1 MIITCPECETRFMI
15 SDQALGD
22 EGRTVR
28 CSKCAHTW
36 FQSPDDVEDSG
47 DLVDVEEGDV
57 LSEEMDGY
65 EDSVEDDE
73 NDDGQFPIPSDEMDE
88 EPEFEVPIPEAIH
101 PRSESLIEEEKDKAT
116 ASTAHKYGLIASFIV
131 FLCLVAALYVL
142 RPVIVS
148 AYSPSVALY
157 QLFGIIDPVP
167 GKDLIFERLQA
178 YEWDNAIEVNGQIVN
193 MNPDEEQPI
202 PPLAIAMVSRQD
214 KILGHVYIKL
224 KNDVIPAG
232 QVYRFREVI
241 ANDGNLASAIIMR
254 FALNEEMPKPKVE
267 AVQEEVH
274 DDIDDSHTIDND
286 EHVTD
291 EDSAHH

>member
-15 SDQALGD
+15 SDQALGED
-22 EGRTVR
+22 GRTVR

-36 FQSPDDVEDSG
+36 HQSPENIEDSG
-47 DLVDVEEGDV
+47 DLVDVEEGGV
-57 LSEEMDGY
+57 LSEEVDEY
-65 EDSVEDDE
+65 EGLHEDDDG
-73 NDDGQFPIPSDEMDE
+73 DDGQFPMPSDDVDE
-88 EPEFEVPIPEAIH
+88 EPQFEVPIPESIH

-116 ASTAHKYGLIASFIV
+116 ATTAHKYGLIVSFIV

-148 AYSPSVALY
+148 AYSPSIALY
-157 QLFGIIDPVP
+157 QLFGMTDPVP

-178 YEWDNAIEVNGQIVN
+178 FEWDNAIEVNGQIVN

-224 KNDVIPAG
+224 KKDVIPAG

-254 FALNEEMPKPKVE
+254 FALNEEMPKAKVK
-267 AVQEEVH
+267 AAEEGVH
-274 DDIDDSHTIDND
+274 DDIEDSHTKNED
-286 EHVTD
+286 EHDT
-291 EDSAHH
+291 EEGSAHH

>member
-157 QLFGIIDPVP
+157 QLFGITDPVP

-178 YEWDNAIEVNGQIVN
+178 YEWDNAIEINGQIVN
-193 MNPDEEQPI
+193 MNPDEEQSV
-202 PPLAIAMVSRQD
+202 PPLAIALVSRQD

-267 AVQEEVH
+267 ATQEEVH